1 MQCIKQTGSNY
12 ETLVSAYESAAIELR
27 SAQTA
32 LGNYSVELWAFLAA
46 KEALENHGDFAGV
59 LPTTYFS

>member
-1 MQCIKQTGSNY
+1 MQNQTVSNY
-12 ETLVSAYESAAIELR
+12 ETLTAMYESAASDLR

-32 LGNYSVELWAFLAA
+32 LGNYSDEMWAFLDA
-46 KEALENHGDFAGV
+46 KEALENHVDFAGV